1 MNFVIPV
8 YVERSADSPV
18 PVFTARPLFFPAP
31 SRQGDNL
38 QRVMTRL
45 ALELKKLLDQLGKEA
60 RHEELAAY
68 SFAPDLSHH
77 QLELTVELNRRLAK
91 ELGRHSVKCR
101 LLFITLK
108 SLGRKLA
115 FTPSLPGLWFEVARG
130 ETLYDRAAEV
140 LTRHCRDEDLNPEGL
155 SLAGK
160 AWITPL
166 ELDVQPVMTY
176 KPAEPNP
183 FAFLDAADVNSG
195 TAELRRVGRCLD
207 WLYPDELDRVR
218 HRDREVAEVTRHLTA
233 ADRRPLLLVGPRQ
246 VGKTA
251 ILHEF
256 VYQQVAR
263 RQRTYAE
270 RENVW
275 LLSPQRLIAGMS
287 FVGQWEN
294 RLLAILRTAK
304 KRSHILYFD
313 DVLGLYL
320 AGLSACSSLSVAH
333 VLKPYIERREVRLVA
348 EITPEAL
355 RVFRERDRGFADL
368 FHLLPVHEPTDE
380 EVLRILITTA
390 RQLEGR
396 EKCRFGLGVLPT
408 VLDLQR
414 RYVRGVAF
422 PGKAAGFL
430 KQLAVKHRNADV
442 TREDVL
448 KEFHAQ
454 SGLAIKLLDNRVKLE
469 RPEVLAALREQV
481 IGQETALQAAADVV
495 AIAKA
500 RLNDPDRPLASFLF
514 LGPTGVGKT
523 QCAKSLA
530 AFLFGDADKVL
541 RFDMNEYVSA
551 ESAARLVGTFYQP
564 EGLLTSAVQR
574 RPFAVVLLDEIEKAH
589 PDVFDLLLQ
598 VLGEGRLTDSLGRTV
613 DFTNTII
620 IMTSNLGVRA
630 AEGNMGF
637 RGDGA
642 QDDTVF
648 VQAAEK
654 FFRPE
659 FFNRLDRVVP
669 FGRLSRAEVGKIARL
684 LIQGVFQREG
694 LQRRKCVLQVDD
706 GALDRVVDQ
715 GYNALLG
722 ARALKRAIEKQLTQP
737 VAARLAALPPGA
749 LTVVSLYP
757 GKNDLAVQV
766 QELRDA
772 ERVTNTAATVDRSDP
787 AKLLEQV
794 KTAVA
799 RIENQMADL
808 RPLGPVTLG
817 QIDPKHLRYFRIKEQ
832 AEHIRDLSREV
843 AEQLEAARLGSR
855 SSSLSPALQPPGL
868 KKKALVLKGNRYS
881 LRETPHPNVVGEMAA
896 AQDIHEY
903 LKGLAAGTSRC
914 ETSADEN
921 LAALLRQAALL
932 ELMAGAP
939 QDGSGDRALLYI
951 MALDRNA
958 RFEGLWPSHYF
969 QAVYKHVFRDHLG
982 METAVCTAVT
992 PAPPPVGLI
1001 EVRGSHALALA
1012 RFEEGT
1018 HLFCP
1023 AHANVNPVQ
1032 VGVLSL
1038 AEGEDPGARLAALLA
1053 TRESRCD
1060 RLAKGDVD
1068 GEGAPVPLL
1077 PVLRIYDE
1085 HGPTVDVRTGLLS
1098 PTRAGAAELQTFLL
1112 SALPLPPELYS

>member
-1 MNFVIPV
+1 MNFVIPI

-77 QLELTVELNRRLAK
+77 HLELTVELNRRLAK
-91 ELGRHSVKCR
+91 ELGRHSAKCR
-101 LLFITLK
+101 LLFVTLK

-115 FTPSLPGLWFEVARG
+115 FTPSLPELWFEVARG
-130 ETLYDRAAEV
+130 ETLHDRATEV
-140 LTRHCRDEDLNPEGL
+140 LTRHCRDEELNPEGL

-166 ELDVQPVMTY
+166 ELDVQPAMTY

-183 FAFLDAADVNSG
+183 FAFLGGEDVSSG

-304 KRSHILYFD
+304 KRGHILYFD

-320 AGLSACSSLSVAH
+320 AGLSASSSLSVAH
-333 VLKPYIERREVRLVA
+333 VLKPYIERREVRLAA

-396 EKCRFGLGVLPT
+396 EKCRFGLDVLPT

-500 RLNDPDRPLASFLF
+500 RLNDPDRPLASLLF

-523 QCAKSLA
+523 QGAKALA

-574 RPFAVVLLDEIEKAH
+574 RPFAVILLDEIEKAH

-598 VLGEGRLTDSLGRTV
+598 VLGEGRLTDALGRTV

-620 IMTSNLGVRA
+620 ILTSNLGVRA
-630 AEGNMGF
+630 AEGSLGF
-637 RGDGA
+637 RGDGT

-669 FGRLSRAEVGKIARL
+669 FGRLSRAEVGKIAHL

-694 LQRRKCVLQVDD
+694 LQRRKCVLQVDG

-737 VAARLAALPPGA
+737 VAARLAAMPPGA

-757 GKNDLAVQV
+757 AKESLAVQV

-787 AKLLEQV
+787 AKLLERV
-794 KTAVA
+794 KAAVA
-799 RIENQMADL
+799 RIESQVADL
-808 RPLGPVTLG
+808 RPRGPITLG
-817 QIDPKHLRYFRIKEQ
+817 QIDPKHLRYYRMKEQ
-832 AEHIRDLSREV
+832 AEKIRELCRKIADES
-843 AEQLEAARLGSR
+843 EAARLSSVGVPSLPHGSR
-855 SSSLSPALQPPGL
+855 PRRMRKELLADIPGKHNYL
-868 KKKALVLKGNRYS
+868 
-881 LRETPHPNVVGEMAA
+881 GELAA
-896 AQDIHEY
+896 AQDIHAYIKELASNTSTTVDQRDEDLAQVVREVALLEAMAGDPGEPPVERVLVFCQALQPDLLQARESALCQLY
-903 LKGLAAGTSRC
+903 ARCFPKLGGLETRCYSDAAGTLSRA
-914 ETSADEN
+914 SR
-921 LAALLRQAALL
+921 L
-932 ELMAGAP
+932 
-939 QDGSGDRALLYI
+939 
-951 MALDRNA
+951 
-958 RFEGLWPSHYF
+958 
-969 QAVYKHVFRDHLG
+969 
-982 METAVCTAVT
+982 
-992 PAPPPVGLI
+992 LI
-1001 EVRGSHALALA
+1001 EGPHALRLA
-1012 RFEEGT
+1012 QIEEGT

-1023 AHANVNPVQ
+1023 AHGSVVPV
-1032 VGVLSL
+1032 VGRVLPLAPGVSPETALESYWDRRRDWLGAL
-1038 AEGEDPGARLAALLA
+1038 AEEKASVDDDPF
-1053 TRESRCD
+1053 
-1060 RLAKGDVD
+1060 
-1068 GEGAPVPLL
+1068 PLL
-1077 PVLRIYDE
+1077 PVLRIVDAR
-1085 HGPTVDVRTGLLS
+1085 GTVLDLRTNSTAPNLLTS
-1098 PTRAGAAELQTFLL
+1098 LEAFILG
-1112 SALPLPPELYS
+1112 ALPTPPELQRNEGA

>member
-1 MNFVIPV
+1 MNFVIPI
-8 YVERSADSPV
+8 YIESDTPTGSPV

-31 SRQGDNL
+31 SRQGENL

-45 ALELKKLLDQLGKEA
+45 ALDLKKVLGELGREA
-60 RHEELAAY
+60 RHEQLASY
-68 SFAPDLSHH
+68 SFAPELSHH
-77 QLELTVELNRRLAK
+77 QLKLVLELRQRVVR
-91 ELGRHSVKCR
+91 CR
-101 LLFITLK
+101 FLFVTFK
-108 SLGRKLA
+108 SLGRRLA
-115 FTPSLPGLWFEVARG
+115 FMPRMPNLWFDVARG
-130 ETLYDRAAEV
+130 ETLQDRATEV
-140 LTRHCRDEDLNPEGL
+140 LTRHFRDVERDEGDARPQDFALN
-155 SLAGK
+155 GK
-160 AWITPL
+160 AWVTPL
-166 ELDVQPVMTY
+166 ELDVQPAMTY
-176 KPAEPNP
+176 KPVEVNP
-183 FAFLDAADVNSG
+183 FAFLGAEDDVSDG
-195 TAELRRVGRCLD
+195 AAELRRVGRCLD

-218 HRDREVAEVTRHLTA
+218 YRDREVAEVARLLTA

-256 VYQQVAR
+256 VYRQVAQ
-263 RQRTYAE
+263 RQRIYSE

-287 FVGQWEN
+287 FVGQWEK

-304 KRSHILYFD
+304 KRGHILYFD

-320 AGLSACSSLSVAH
+320 AGVSACSSLSVAH

-355 RVFRERDRGFADL
+355 RVFRERDCGFADL
-368 FHLLPVHEPTDE
+368 FHILPVHEPTDE
-380 EVLRILITTA
+380 EVLRILITTV

-396 EKCRFGLGVLPT
+396 EKCRFGLDVLPT

-414 RYVRGVAF
+414 RYMRGVAF
-422 PGKAAGFL
+422 PGKATGFL
-430 KQLAVKHRNADV
+430 KRLAVKHRNADV
-442 TREDVL
+442 TRGDVL
-448 KEFHAQ
+448 GEFQSQ

-469 RPEVLAALREQV
+469 RPEVLEALRQQV
-481 IGQETALQAAADVV
+481 IGQDAALQAAADVV

-523 QCAKSLA
+523 QCAKALA

-541 RFDMNEYVSA
+541 RFDMNEYVST

-620 IMTSNLGVRA
+620 ILTSNLGVRA
-630 AEGNMGF
+630 AEGGLGF

-669 FGRLSRAEVGKIARL
+669 FGRLSREEVGKIARL

-706 GALDRVVDQ
+706 VALERVVDQ

-737 VAARLAALPPGA
+737 VAARLAELQPSA
-749 LTVVSLYP
+749 LTVVNLYA
-757 GKNDLAVQV
+757 GKDALAVQV

-772 ERVTNTAATVDRSDP
+772 ERVIHTAATVDRSDP
-787 AKLLEQV
+787 AALLRRVE
-794 KTAVA
+794 TAVN
-799 RIENQMADL
+799 RIEDQAAHM
-808 RPLGPVTLG
+808 RPTEPVTLG
-817 QIDPKHLRYFRIKEQ
+817 RIDPGHLRYFLIKEQ
-832 AEHIRDLSREV
+832 VDKVRRLSREITDT
-843 AEQLEAARLGSR
+843 LEAARTSSRGLPSLGRGVRPRGIR
-855 SSSLSPALQPPGL
+855 SKTQALFDSPGVHNLL
-868 KKKALVLKGNRYS
+868 
-881 LRETPHPNVVGEMAA
+881 GEIAA

-903 LKGLAAGTSRC
+903 LKEMAAGASRSGAQ
-914 ETSADEN
+914 EEDGLTE
-921 LAALLRQAALL
+921 LLHQIAFL
-932 ELMAGAP
+932 ELMAGDP
-939 QDGSGDRALLYI
+939 QESSADLALLYI
-951 MALDRNA
+951 LAPDPGA
-958 RFEGLWPSHYF
+958 TFQGLWPSHYLRTIYRHLF
-969 QAVYKHVFRDHLG
+969 EDGLG
-982 METAVCTAVT
+982 MRVTQYTVC
-992 PAPPPVGLI
+992 PLAPSKTCLI
-1001 EVRGSHALALA
+1001 RIQGPHALALA
-1012 RFEEGT
+1012 RLEEGT

-1023 AHANVNPVQ
+1023 ARANVTPAQ
-1032 VGVLSL
+1032 VGVVPLT
-1038 AEGEDPGARLAALLA
+1038 ENEDPQTRFTALWA
-1053 TRESRCD
+1053 NRQAWRD
-1060 RLAKGDVD
+1060 RSAKGDADVASD
-1068 GEGAPVPLL
+1068 PMPLL
-1077 PVLRIYDE
+1077 PVLRIYEE
-1085 HGPTVDVRTGLLS
+1085 HGPTVDIRTGLLS
-1098 PTRAGAAELQTFLL
+1098 PTSIAQLAEADELRTFLF
-1112 SALPLPPELYS
+1112 SVLPLPPELVA